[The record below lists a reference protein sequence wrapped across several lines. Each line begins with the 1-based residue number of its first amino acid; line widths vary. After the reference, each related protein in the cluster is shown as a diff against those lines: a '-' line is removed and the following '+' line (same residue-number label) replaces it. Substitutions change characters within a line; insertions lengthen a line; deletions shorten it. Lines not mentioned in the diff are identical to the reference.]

1 MRVSEGGR
9 GVEGGGEGLCTFW
22 SWSLVFGDRVCG
34 GVGGEVSRFA
44 VTCCDLRE
52 GVGREIMGRHVV
64 GGVGEK

>member
-1 MRVSEGGR
+1 ME
-9 GVEGGGEGLCTFW
+9 
-22 SWSLVFGDRVCG
+22 

-52 GVGREIMGRHVV
+52 GVGREIIGRHVV